1 MTRPTIF
8 LYNMPEIF
16 RYFWFLC
23 AAVMTVNIIIWRI
36 RLAGA
41 IERDMIARE
50 EADRFTRLGALWLVG
65 SSCAFGLIGLAAGWS
80 SPFCAGFLSFD
91 SVPQAVTAI
100 LMIALWSCSLW
111 WVWRGKGAEFLAR
124 VGPMLNAR
132 QSSSALSPRMVR
144 LGVTAVVLAS
154 AAGSAISW
162 RVVPADPAM
171 TCPKADA
178 RERSLP

>member
-1 MTRPTIF
+1 
-8 LYNMPEIF
+8 MPEIF

-41 IERDMIARE
+41 IERGMISRE
-50 EADRFTRLGALWLVG
+50 EADRFTRLAALWLVG
-65 SSCAFGLIGLAAGWS
+65 SSCAFGLIGLVAGWS

-91 SVPQAVTAI
+91 STPQALTAL
-100 LMIALWSCSLW
+100 LMIALWSSTLL

-124 VGPMLNAR
+124 VGPMLNGR
-132 QSSSALSPRMVR
+132 QSLITLSPRMVR
-144 LGVTAVVLAS
+144 VGVTAVVLAS
-154 AAGSAISW
+154 ATGAAISW

-171 TCPKADA
+171 TCPGGGVSG
-178 RERSLP
+178 RNLP